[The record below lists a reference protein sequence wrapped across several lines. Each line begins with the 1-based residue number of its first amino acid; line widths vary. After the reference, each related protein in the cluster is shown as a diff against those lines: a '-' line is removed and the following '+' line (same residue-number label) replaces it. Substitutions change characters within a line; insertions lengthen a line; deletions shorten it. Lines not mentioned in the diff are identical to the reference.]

1 MNRENEYIS
10 FSQVLKH
17 SLSVEKTTPAFCEIC
32 KKFTPTNQYARV
44 CLPLIYDHNL
54 YLHVRYLNNVGEP
67 LLGNRI
73 TTNPFYQL
81 WFDK

>member
-1 MNRENEYIS
+1 MLVCNLLLSQMNRENEYIS

-44 CLPLIYDHNL
+44 C
-54 YLHVRYLNNVGEP
+54 
-67 LLGNRI
+67 
-73 TTNPFYQL
+73 
-81 WFDK
+81 